1 MLSEIR
7 WTKTNTVRY
16 YSYAESKIVKFTEAE
31 NRMVFFRVWARRRVR
46 WGGDGKWGYV
56 VKGSKVST
64 TWDE

>member
-31 NRMVFFRVWARRRVR
+31 NIMVVAMSWSELGGISERVLNLSYTR
-46 WGGDGKWGYV
+46 
-56 VKGSKVST
+56 
-64 TWDE
+64 